1 MKTTITKKRYRVLK
15 LDYNDPKDVW
25 LKSSY
30 TLRKLIGILG
40 ILLPLL
46 LPVLL
51 YFTDDFKELLPSI
64 SHYYYTKSGPLL
76 ISIMSLLAVFFI
88 VYKGNNLID
97 FISSSITGMAAL
109 IVVLLPTDSLLQGC
123 LNISENH
130 IVTIL
135 EKNPTREAF
144 QYIAAAIFLLSLAY
158 MSIFRFTITSN
169 GYENAMPSI
178 RLRHKLYKLLGIIMI
193 LSMLVIALGS
203 DYGKTF
209 VPQSFQIFYETHH
222 LTFWL
227 ETIAVECFGISWL
240 VKGGENKLKP

>member
-1 MKTTITKKRYRVLK
+1 MEAKFKKKRYRILK
-15 LDYNDPKDVW
+15 LDYQDEKDVW

-97 FISSSITGMAAL
+97 FITSSIAGIAAL
-109 IVVLLPTDSLLQGC
+109 FVILLPTANLNQESLFSV
-123 LNISENH
+123 I
-130 IVTIL
+130 IVTVL
-135 EKNPTREAF
+135 PENGLRENIH
-144 QYIAAAIFLLSLAY
+144 YIAAAIFLLSLAY
-158 MSIFRFTITSN
+158 MSLARFTITSE
-169 GYENAMPSI
+169 GYENVMPSI

-203 DYGKTF
+203 DYCKTF
-209 VPQSFQIFYETHH
+209 VPQSFRIFYETHH

-227 ETIAVECFGISWL
+227 EAIAVECFGISWL
-240 VKGGENKLKP
+240 VKGGEYKLKTI